1 MQPAYVCAGD
11 VLLICR
17 PTSCG
22 KAAYA
27 PLEMPVEVDLGVH
40 RSPQPSRAEQ
50 CFNVVWVVW

>member
-1 MQPAYVCAGD
+1 MLLCPHAGD

-27 PLEMPVEVDLGVH
+27 PLEAPVEVDLGVQG
-40 RSPQPSRAEQ
+40 PAA
-50 CFNVVWVVW
+50 